1 MSIEV
6 SIDEL
11 TAQTSELINVC
22 VTLKNSISQQISDA
36 VLAST
41 NAAVIPL
48 ITVATNLIT
57 TQTMIITHL

>member
-11 TAQTSELINVC
+11 TAQTSELLDVC

-36 VLAST
+36 VIAST
-41 NAAVIPL
+41 NAAVVPL